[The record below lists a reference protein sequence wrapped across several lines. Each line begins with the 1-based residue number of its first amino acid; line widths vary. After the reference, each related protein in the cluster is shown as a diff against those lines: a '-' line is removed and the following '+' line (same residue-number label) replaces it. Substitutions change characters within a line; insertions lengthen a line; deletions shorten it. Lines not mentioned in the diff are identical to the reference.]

1 MKRFLIE
8 QGGVYYLTTGK
19 MLAYDPA
26 AAKNENQK
34 KGVDHVK
41 REFKRIHD
49 LPHTWY
55 KAVEIKDSSFSP
67 VNTSDVG

>member
-19 MLAYDPA
+19 LLRYDENE
-26 AAKNENQK
+26 AKNDDQK
-34 KGVDHVK
+34 KGVGDVR

-49 LPHTWY
+49 EPHTWY
-55 KAVEIKDSSFSP
+55 KAVEVRDSTFSP
-67 VNTSDVG
+67 INTN

>member
-19 MLAYDPA
+19 LLSYDPDS
-26 AAKNENQK
+26 AKGPDQK
-34 KGVDHVK
+34 DGVEHVR

-67 VNTSDVG
+67 VNTGG